1 MLTGATA
8 FCPDPWLS
16 PPHPAAVSG
25 ALSRTPRPW
34 MGKFLAWHHQTRF
47 PNPSGPQPAATFLG
61 GVDPDSSIACPRPVV
76 HGPGLTETV
85 QGRCCL
91 ASDRQRARIPN
102 HITFQLGLLFSPLC
116 NAIKHHAWGCQH
128 PSLCTPY
135 SNVILFAASLRGSY
149 WVSTVLSGARP
160 ELLHRN
166 TAPSAPSPCRSAVCL
181 PPALTDAWPQNPSGP
196 GVSIAH

>member
-116 NAIKHHAWGCQH
+116 NAI
-128 PSLCTPY
+128 
-135 SNVILFAASLRGSY
+135 LR
-149 WVSTVLSGARP
+149 
-160 ELLHRN
+160 HQ
-166 TAPSAPSPCRSAVCL
+166 APCVGLSAPFIMYSVLERDPFRRLSPGIILGFDRSVWGQTG
-181 PPALTDAWPQNPSGP
+181 ALTS
-196 GVSIAH
+196 